1 MRVRASN
8 WFRHLHPRDD
18 ALLLLLL
25 EMDVPCVTDPCN
37 RARNNRGSDRS
48 VALGYVNKRRWPA
61 NVIDKGSS
69 AHLPK
74 VTMHSGSLSW
84 GVRVKH
90 RRYKHRPIN
99 LLAPLGNETESSR
112 FFFSSSPRY
121 KYDAIPSSSWGEERA
136 RVWRNDCSVN
146 VDRECNLEFLITIP
160 DRIANSVVE
169 KHIFE
174 VDRLFEWKRTFVF
187 VLSFLWKFERVFLL
201 MADARL
207 VAEFLFRLY
216 FLETRT

>member
-1 MRVRASN
+1 MRLRGPIIALRSRVASN

-112 FFFSSSPRY
+112 FFFLHHP
-121 KYDAIPSSSWGEERA
+121 DTNTTPS
-136 RVWRNDCSVN
+136 
-146 VDRECNLEFLITIP
+146 
-160 DRIANSVVE
+160 
-169 KHIFE
+169 
-174 VDRLFEWKRTFVF
+174 
-187 VLSFLWKFERVFLL
+187 LL
-201 MADARL
+201 PPEGRKEQGYGGMIVPLMSTENATWN
-207 VAEFLFRLY
+207 F
-216 FLETRT
+216 